1 MFRYFGNGGRCCNR
15 LSMEPFRTYK
25 VAIIAPTCFY
35 YQAPLFRAL
44 AANDRI
50 DLIVYFCSDE
60 GSSGKD
66 VKSVYGTDQNWGVE
80 DQLLDGYRSKLLKN
94 YSPRGSYLKSLTG
107 LANFGVWNELSRER
121 PDAVVIMSWMNPTWW
136 LAFLACLRFKI
147 PVLFM
152 TDANFYA
159 EKLTNAW
166 KSLIKRYFLGKFLF
180 PLTTGFLC
188 AGTTNRLL
196 YTSHGVQNEKL
207 VPFAYSWGYQQLIE
221 KSEELRDRRMQ
232 LRKKHGVPEDAS
244 IVLYCGRLSSE
255 KASMELLK
263 AYQLVSHPKK
273 ALVLVGD
280 GSLRS
285 QMQDFIDLHGLESVY
300 FMGFQN
306 RNDLGDFY
314 ALADILVLPSNRET
328 WGLVVNEAL
337 SFSLPVVVSDQV
349 GAGVD
354 LVISDQNGYIF
365 PAGEIPALADQIS
378 KLLGLSDQDREKM
391 GEKSYSLIKE
401 WSDRDLAVPLGEYLD
416 SIYQAQS

>member
-1 MFRYFGNGGRCCNR
+1 MRP
-15 LSMEPFRTYK
+15 LPSYK
-25 VAIIAPTCFY
+25 IAIIAPTCFY
-35 YQAPLFRAL
+35 YQAALFRTL
-44 AANDRI
+44 DANDRI
-50 DLIVYFCSDE
+50 DLTVYFCSDE

-66 VKSVYGTDQNWGVE
+66 VKTVYGNDQTWGVE
-80 DQLLDGYRSKLLKN
+80 GQLLDGYRYKFLKN
-94 YSPRGSYLKSLTG
+94 HSPQGSYLKSLTG
-107 LANFGVWNELSRER
+107 LANFGIWNELSRER

-136 LAFLACLRFKI
+136 LTILACLRFKI
-147 PVLFM
+147 PILFM

-159 EKLTNAW
+159 EILTKTW
-166 KSLIKRYFLGKFLF
+166 KSWIKRYFLGKFLF
-180 PLTTGFLC
+180 PLTAGFLC
-188 AGTTNRLL
+188 AGTANQML
-196 YTSHGVQNEKL
+196 YTFHGVRDEKL
-207 VPFAYSWGYQQLIE
+207 VPFAYSWGYQTLIE
-221 KSEELRDRRMQ
+221 KSEDLRNQRLELRR
-232 LRKKHGVPEDAS
+232 KHGLPEDAS

-255 KASMELLK
+255 KASMELLQ

-280 GSLRS
+280 GGLKT

-314 ALADILVLPSNRET
+314 ALSDILVLPSNKET

-354 LVISDQNGYIF
+354 LVIPDENGYIF
-365 PAGEIPALADQIS
+365 PAGDIPALANQVS
-378 KLLGLSDQDREKM
+378 KLLSLSDRDFERM
-391 GEKSYSLIKE
+391 GQRSYSLIKA
-401 WSDRDLAVPLGEYLD
+401 WSDRDLAVPLREYLD

>member
-1 MFRYFGNGGRCCNR
+1 
-15 LSMEPFRTYK
+15 MEKPRSYK

-44 AANDRI
+44 AASDRI
-50 DLIVYFCSDE
+50 DLMVYFCSDE

-66 VKSVYGTDQNWGVE
+66 VKTVYGYDQTWGVE

-94 YSPRGSYLKSLTG
+94 HSPRGSYLKSLTG

-121 PDAVVIMSWMNPTWW
+121 PDAVVVMSWMNPTWW
-136 LAFLACLRFKI
+136 LAFAAALRFKI

-159 EKLTNAW
+159 ERLTNSW
-166 KSLIKRYFLGKFLF
+166 KSWIKRYFLGKFLF

-188 AGTTNRLL
+188 AGTGNRML
-196 YTSHGVQNEKL
+196 YTFHGVPDSKL
-207 VPFAYSWGYQQLIE
+207 VPFAYSWGYDLLIE
-221 KSEELRDRRMQ
+221 KSKELRERRLE
-232 LRKKHGVPEDAS
+232 LRRKYGLPEDAF
-244 IVLYCGRLSSE
+244 IILYCGRLSPE
-255 KASMELLK
+255 KGSIELLK
-263 AYQLVSHPKK
+263 AYELVRHPKK

-280 GSLRS
+280 GSLR
-285 QMQDFIDLHGLESVY
+285 QEMQDFVENHNLESIY

-306 RNDLGDFY
+306 RNDLGNYY
-314 ALADILVLPSNRET
+314 ALADILVLPSNKET

-354 LVISDQNGYIF
+354 LVIPEENGYIF
-365 PAGEIPALADQIS
+365 PAGDVSTLADQIS
-378 KLLGLSDQDREKM
+378 ILSELSDDDRRKM
-391 GEKSYSLIKE
+391 GEKSYALIKE
-401 WSDRDLAVPLGEYLD
+401 WSDRDLAVPLSEYLD
-416 SIYQAQS
+416 SVYQAQN

>member
-1 MFRYFGNGGRCCNR
+1 MVNLLKGIPTKPQ
-15 LSMEPFRTYK
+15 LSMKTARTYK
-25 VAIIAPTCFY
+25 LAIIAPTCFY

-50 DLIVYFCSDE
+50 NLIVYFCSNE

-66 VKSVYGTDQNWGVE
+66 VKSVYGYDQNWGVE
-80 DQLLDGYRSKLLKN
+80 EQLLEGYSSKLLKN
-94 YSPRGSYLKSLTG
+94 HSPKGSYLKSLTG
-107 LANFGVWNELSRER
+107 LANFGVWDELRRER

-159 EKLTNAW
+159 EELINTW
-166 KSLIKRYFLGKFLF
+166 KSWIKRYCLGKFLF
-180 PLTTGFLC
+180 PLTAGFLC
-188 AGTTNRLL
+188 AGTANRLL
-196 YTSHGVQNEKL
+196 YSSHGVQDEKL

-221 KSEELRDRRMQ
+221 KSEGLRNQRLQ

-273 ALVLVGD
+273 ALVLIGD

-300 FMGFQN
+300 FMGFKN
-306 RNDLGDFY
+306 RNDLSDFY

-349 GAGVD
+349 GSGVD
-354 LVISDQNGYIF
+354 LVISDENGYIF
-365 PAGEIPALADQIS
+365 PAGEIQALADQIS
-378 KLLGLSDQDREKM
+378 KLLGLSDQEREKM
-391 GEKSYSLIKE
+391 GSKSYSLIKN
-401 WSDRDLAVPLGEYLD
+401 WSNRDLSVPLGEYLD

>member
-1 MFRYFGNGGRCCNR
+1 
-15 LSMEPFRTYK
+15 MEPFRTYR

-44 AANDRI
+44 AANERI

-60 GSSGKD
+60 GSSGED
-66 VKSVYGTDQNWGVE
+66 VKSVYGNGQNWGVE
-80 DQLLDGYRSKLLKN
+80 DQLFDGYRSKLLKN
-94 YSPRGSYLKSLTG
+94 HSPQGSYLKSLIG

-121 PDAVVIMSWMNPTWW
+121 PDAVGIMSWMNPTWW
-136 LAFLACLRFKI
+136 LTFLACLRFKI

-159 EKLTNAW
+159 EEFTNTW
-166 KSLIKRYFLGKFLF
+166 KSWIKRYILGKFLF
-180 PLTTGFLC
+180 PLSAGFLY
-188 AGTTNRLL
+188 AGTANRLL

-221 KSEELRDRRMQ
+221 RSEELRDRKLE

-354 LVISDQNGYIF
+354 LVIHDQNGYIF

-416 SIYQAQS
+416 SIYQAQI

>member
-1 MFRYFGNGGRCCNR
+1 
-15 LSMEPFRTYK
+15 MEPFRTYK

-44 AANDRI
+44 AANERI

-66 VKSVYGTDQNWGVE
+66 VKSVYGNDQNWGVE

-94 YSPRGSYLKSLTG
+94 HSPRGSYLKSLTG

-136 LAFLACLRFKI
+136 LTFLACLRFKI

-159 EKLTNAW
+159 EKLTNTW
-166 KSLIKRYFLGKFLF
+166 KSWIKRYFLGKLLF
-180 PLTTGFLC
+180 PLTTGFLY
-188 AGTTNRLL
+188 AGTANRLL

-349 GAGVD
+349 GAGID
-354 LVISDQNGYIF
+354 LVIHDQNGYIF

-416 SIYQAQS
+416 SIYQAQI